1 MIYEDVL
8 KIYGPYRIKN
18 RLFIKL
24 KNKSNK
30 IKFMSYPR
38 YVMEKHLNRYLSID
52 EQVHHIDGNPLNNEL
67 SNLQIVL
74 FKEHQKNDV
83 LRNKDL
89 KVTCKY
95 CNKEFIIQGRKI
107 KNHNRTDRHQSGY
120 FCSKTCSG
128 KYGREIQL
136 GLRKH
141 SKEDVILPEK
151 YRVGSAQKEIFDVEV
166 G

>member
-1 MIYEDVL
+1 MVHIAL
-8 KIYGPYRIKN
+8 RI
-18 RLFIKL
+18 
-24 KNKSNK
+24 
-30 IKFMSYPR
+30 
-38 YVMEKHLNRYLSID
+38 V
-52 EQVHHIDGNPLNNEL
+52 
-67 SNLQIVL
+67 
-74 FKEHQKNDV
+74 
-83 LRNKDL
+83 
-89 KVTCKY
+89 
-95 CNKEFIIQGRKI
+95 
-107 KNHNRTDRHQSGY
+107 Y